1 MERFVSKIVSRMLL
15 ANLITDGE
23 SDEYT
28 YEIQV
33 LLEKIISYAV
43 IFGLAIVFKRVLEIA
58 LFTVSF
64 SFLRKF
70 SGGIHC
76 KRFETCLLASI
87 IVSFSSILIFPIAK
101 EVYPIYQGGAIMSMI
116 IVILIGP
123 INNPNI
129 DWNACEYKRVKCA
142 SRLIGVMEAM
152 VLLLLVVLQAPI
164 KIRFF
169 ISYGI
174 VMCAI
179 SMLLEIRKKGGVA
192 HEEGG
197 EAVLEGS

>member
-1 MERFVSKIVSRMLL
+1 MERVASRIVSRMIL

-23 SDEYT
+23 SDEYI

-43 IFGLAIVFKRVLEIA
+43 LFVLAIVFKRVLEIV

-76 KRFETCLLASI
+76 QNFETCLLASL
-87 IVSFSSILIFPIAK
+87 IVAFSSISVFSLLKDI
-101 EVYPIYQGGAIMSMI
+101 YLLYQGGAIMSII
-116 IVILIGP
+116 IVAIIGSV
-123 INNPNI
+123 NNPNI
-129 DWNACEYKRVKCA
+129 DWNNCEYRRVKRVA
-142 SRLIGVMEAM
+142 RLILLTETV
-152 VLLLLVVLQAPI
+152 VLLLLMVLNAPI
-164 KIRFF
+164 RIRFF

-174 VMCAI
+174 VMCAV
-179 SMLLEIRKKGGVA
+179 SMLLEIRKKGGIA

-197 EAVLEGS
+197 KAALKGS

>member
-1 MERFVSKIVSRMLL
+1 MERFVSKIISRMLL

-87 IVSFSSILIFPIAK
+87 IVSFSSILIFPVAK
-101 EVYPIYQGGAIMSMI
+101 EVYPIYQGGGDN
-116 IVILIGP
+116 VNDNCHL
-123 INNPNI
+123 NWPNQQPQ
-129 DWNACEYKRVKCA
+129 Y
-142 SRLIGVMEAM
+142 RLECLRI
-152 VLLLLVVLQAPI
+152 
-164 KIRFF
+164 
-169 ISYGI
+169 
-174 VMCAI
+174 
-179 SMLLEIRKKGGVA
+179 
-192 HEEGG
+192 
-197 EAVLEGS
+197 